1 VIPVDYLDGLKIH
14 TFIAWGVLKLNQYDE
29 IKQGEKGAWV
39 SICAYLGL
47 SAIKLGAGYWF
58 VSGALVAD
66 GYNNLTDIVA
76 SVAVLI
82 GLRISQKPP
91 DKDHP
96 YGHFRAETIAALIA
110 SFIMATVGIQ
120 VLISAVKSLFAAN
133 HHVPN
138 LMTAWI
144 ALFAAVCMGG
154 VYIYNRRLALRINN
168 QALLAAAKDNL
179 SDALVSIG
187 AAVGIIGSQF
197 GLPWL
202 DPVAAI
208 AVGIIICKTA
218 WEIFYSS
225 THALTDGFDENE
237 LSSLS
242 STIAKTKGVKSIKDI
257 KARVHGSHVLVD
269 VIVQVDPELTLIES
283 HQISDEIER
292 RMSRK
297 HNIMSIHVHVEPH
310 EQIENT
316 GANKPENQ

>member
-1 VIPVDYLDGLKIH
+1 MDAREVM
-14 TFIAWGVLKLNQYDE
+14 KLNQYDE

-39 SICAYLGL
+39 SIGAYLAL
-47 SAIKLGAGYWF
+47 SAMKLGAGYWF

-66 GYNNLTDIVA
+66 GFNNLTDIVA
-76 SVAVLI
+76 SLAVLI

-120 VLISAVKSLFAAN
+120 VLISAVKSLFSPTS
-133 HHVPN
+133 HIPN
-138 LMTAWI
+138 LITAWV
-144 ALFAAVCMGG
+144 ALFAAACMFG
-154 VYIYNRRLALRINN
+154 VYMYNRKLALRINN

-187 AAVGIIGSQF
+187 AAIGIIGSQF

-237 LSSLS
+237 LSSLRT
-242 STIAKTKGVKSIKDI
+242 TIAKIKGVKSIKDI

-269 VIVQVDPELTLIES
+269 VIVQVNPELTLIES
-283 HQISDEIER
+283 HRISDEIEQ
-292 RMSRK
+292 RMGRK
-297 HNIMSIHVHVEPH
+297 HNIMSVHVHVEPQELEDH
-310 EQIENT
+310 LEINR
-316 GANKPENQ
+316 PENH

>member
-1 VIPVDYLDGLKIH
+1 MLS
-14 TFIAWGVLKLNQYDE
+14 TLKL
-29 IKQGEKGAWV
+29 A
-39 SICAYLGL
+39 
-47 SAIKLGAGYWF
+47 AGYWF

-110 SFIMATVGIQ
+110 SFIMATVGVQ
-120 VLISAVKSLFAAN
+120 VLISAVKSLFAAD

-138 LMTAWI
+138 LSSAWI
-144 ALFAAVCMGG
+144 ALFAALIMGG
-154 VYIYNRRLALRINN
+154 VYLYNRRLALRINN

-187 AAVGIIGSQF
+187 AAIGIIGAQF

-202 DPVAAI
+202 DPVAAL
-208 AVGIIICKTA
+208 AVGAIICKTA
-218 WEIFYSS
+218 WDIFYSA
-225 THALTDGFDENE
+225 THVLTDGFDENE
-237 LSSLS
+237 LNTLRSS
-242 STIAKTKGVKSIKDI
+242 IAKTKGVKSIKDI
-257 KARVHGSHVLVD
+257 KARAHGSHVLID
-269 VIVQVDPELTLIES
+269 VIVQVDPGLSLIES
-283 HQISDEIER
+283 HRISDEIEH

-297 HNIMSIHVHVEPH
+297 HNIMSVHVHVEPL
-310 EQIENT
+310 EGENSSPLRT
-316 GANKPENQ
+316 D